1 MKKALFIICFLA
13 SMVYG
18 LKRGATS
25 NFKYIIDT
33 GVQSIY
39 VLQDRTGSYDLSFQ
53 LVFNFF
59 NSQAEDKHKYGECYD
74 YRNMGEVIVDG
85 QKTKCTKNGK
95 DIECFKEDKFGNNVK
110 VFEIISTQYNKDK
123 PQDSSYCLKA
133 QNECIA
139 LTKVLELKSMFV
151 KNYDIKLTQ
160 DEEDLIR
167 NKDVCYTGPYGVL
180 DSYRKSS
187 LNSSGHMIGHT
198 NIYFSSPDIAIEDS
212 LRYMNTTGN
221 AEGEYRDVKMIKDGK
236 EKDIQDFFTVD
247 KESLERLLDEKG
259 VIDLS
264 CGRSCFVWN
273 MYIFNGRM
281 YVDQRNDD
289 PKVVPYRFIGDIL
302 SEEGR
307 KYMKNQYSY

>member
-1 MKKALFIICFLA
+1 MKKALFIVCFLA

-18 LKRGATS
+18 LERGSTS

-39 VLQDRTGSYDLSFQ
+39 VLNGNLSFQ

-59 NSQAEDKHKYGECYD
+59 DSQRNEKDDFEGCYD

-85 QKTKCTKNGK
+85 QKAECTKNGK
-95 DIECFKEDKFGNNVK
+95 DIECFKKDGSGNKVK
-110 VFEIISTQYNKDK
+110 ALVITPIQYNKDK
-123 PQDSSYCLKA
+123 PQDSSYCVKT
-133 QNECIA
+133 QNECLP
-139 LTKVLELKSMFV
+139 LTKVFELKSMFV
-151 KNYDIKLTQ
+151 KNYDIKLTP
-160 DEEDLIR
+160 DEEDRIR
-167 NKDVCYTGPYGVL
+167 NMDVCYTGPYGVL

-212 LRYMNTTGN
+212 LRYENTTGN

-247 KESLERLLDEKG
+247 KESLERLLGEKG

-264 CGRSCFVWN
+264 CGMSCLVQS
-273 MYIFNGRM
+273 MYIFNGKM
-281 YVDQRNDD
+281 YVDQRYDD
-289 PKVVPYRFIGDIL
+289 LKVVPYRFIRDIL
-302 SEEGR
+302 SEEGS
-307 KYMKNQYSY
+307 KYIKRY

>member
-1 MKKALFIICFLA
+1 MKKALFIVCFLA

-18 LKRGATS
+18 LERGSTS

-39 VLQDRTGSYDLSFQ
+39 VLNGNLSFQ

-59 NSQAEDKHKYGECYD
+59 DSQRNEKDDFEGCYD

-85 QKTKCTKNGK
+85 QKAECAKNGK
-95 DIECFKEDKFGNNVK
+95 DIECFKKDGSGNKVK
-110 VFEIISTQYNKDK
+110 ALVITPIQYNKDK
-123 PQDSSYCLKA
+123 PQDSSYCVKT
-133 QNECIA
+133 QNECLP
-139 LTKVLELKSMFV
+139 LTKVFELKSMFV

-167 NKDVCYTGPYGVL
+167 NMDVCYTGPYGVL

-187 LNSSGHMIGHT
+187 LNSSEHMIGHT

-212 LRYMNTTGN
+212 LRYENTTGN
-221 AEGEYRDVKMIKDGK
+221 AEGDYRDVKMIKDGK

-247 KESLERLLDEKG
+247 KESLERLLGEKG

-264 CGRSCFVWN
+264 CGMSCLVQS
-273 MYIFNGRM
+273 MYIFNGKM
-281 YVDQRNDD
+281 YVDQRYDD
-289 PKVVPYRFIGDIL
+289 LKVVPYRFIRDIL
-302 SEEGR
+302 SEEGS
-307 KYMKNQYSY
+307 KYIKRY

>member
-1 MKKALFIICFLA
+1 MKKALFIVCFLA

-18 LKRGATS
+18 LERGSTS

-39 VLQDRTGSYDLSFQ
+39 VLNGNLSFQ

-59 NSQAEDKHKYGECYD
+59 DSQRNEKDDFGGCYD

-85 QKTKCTKNGK
+85 QKAECTKNGK
-95 DIECFKEDKFGNNVK
+95 NIECFKKDGSGNKVK
-110 VFEIISTQYNKDK
+110 ALVITPIQYNKDK
-123 PQDSSYCLKA
+123 PQDSSYCVKT
-133 QNECIA
+133 QNECLP
-139 LTKVLELKSMFV
+139 LTKVFELKSMFV

-167 NKDVCYTGPYGVL
+167 NMDVCYTGPYGVL

-187 LNSSGHMIGHT
+187 LNSNGHMIGHT

-212 LRYMNTTGN
+212 LRYENTTGN
-221 AEGEYRDVKMIKDGK
+221 AEGDYRDVKMIKDGK

-247 KESLERLLDEKG
+247 KESLERLLGEKG

-264 CGRSCFVWN
+264 CGMSCLVQS
-273 MYIFNGRM
+273 MYIFNGKM
-281 YVDQRNDD
+281 YVNQGYDD
-289 PKVVPYRFIGDIL
+289 LKVVPYRFIRDIL
-302 SEEGR
+302 SEEGS
-307 KYMKNQYSY
+307 KYIKRYY

>member
-1 MKKALFIICFLA
+1 MKKALFIVCFLA

-18 LKRGATS
+18 LERGATS

-39 VLQDRTGSYDLSFQ
+39 VLNGNLSFQ

-59 NSQAEDKHKYGECYD
+59 DSQRNEKDDFGGCYD

-85 QKTKCTKNGK
+85 QKAECTKNGK
-95 DIECFKEDKFGNNVK
+95 DIECFKKDGSGNKVK
-110 VFEIISTQYNKDK
+110 ALVITPIQYNKDK
-123 PQDSSYCLKA
+123 PQDSSYCVKT
-133 QNECIA
+133 QNECLP
-139 LTKVLELKSMFV
+139 LTKVFELKSMFV

-167 NKDVCYTGPYGVL
+167 NMDVCYTGPYGVL

-187 LNSSGHMIGHT
+187 LNSSEHMIGHT

-212 LRYMNTTGN
+212 LRYENTTGN
-221 AEGEYRDVKMIKDGK
+221 AEGDYRDVKMIKDGK

-247 KESLERLLDEKG
+247 KYSLERLLGEKG

-264 CGRSCFVWN
+264 CGMSCLVQS
-273 MYIFNGRM
+273 MYIFNGKM
-281 YVDQRNDD
+281 YVDQRYDD
-289 PKVVPYRFIGDIL
+289 LKVVPYRFIRDIL
-302 SEEGR
+302 SEEGS
-307 KYMKNQYSY
+307 KYIKRY

>member
-1 MKKALFIICFLA
+1 MKKALFIVCFLA

-18 LKRGATS
+18 LERGATS

-39 VLQDRTGSYDLSFQ
+39 VLNGNLSFQ

-59 NSQAEDKHKYGECYD
+59 DSQRNEKDDFEGCYD

-85 QKTKCTKNGK
+85 QKAECAKNGK
-95 DIECFKEDKFGNNVK
+95 DIECFKKDGSGNKVK
-110 VFEIISTQYNKDK
+110 ALVITPIQYNKDK
-123 PQDSSYCLKA
+123 PQDSSYCVKT
-133 QNECIA
+133 QNECLP
-139 LTKVLELKSMFV
+139 LTKVFELKSMFV

-167 NKDVCYTGPYGVL
+167 NMDVCYTGPYGVL

-187 LNSSGHMIGHT
+187 LNSNGHMIGHT

-236 EKDIQDFFTVD
+236 EKNIQDFFTVD
-247 KESLERLLDEKG
+247 KESLERLLGEKG
-259 VIDLS
+259 IIDIS
-264 CGRSCFVWN
+264 CGMSCLVQS
-273 MYIFNGRM
+273 MYIFNGKM
-281 YVDQRNDD
+281 YVDQGYDGL
-289 PKVVPYRFIGDIL
+289 KVVPYNLIEGIL
-302 SEEGR
+302 SDEGR
-307 KYMKNQYSY
+307 KYINK

>member
-1 MKKALFIICFLA
+1 MKKALFIVCFLA

-18 LKRGATS
+18 LERGATS

-39 VLQDRTGSYDLSFQ
+39 VLNGNLSFQ

-59 NSQAEDKHKYGECYD
+59 DSQRNEKDDFEGCYD

-85 QKTKCTKNGK
+85 QKAECAKNGK
-95 DIECFKEDKFGNNVK
+95 DIECFKKDGSGNKVK
-110 VFEIISTQYNKDK
+110 ALVITPIQYNKDK
-123 PQDSSYCLKA
+123 PQDSSYCVKT
-133 QNECIA
+133 QNECLP

-151 KNYDIKLTQ
+151 KNYDIKLTP

-167 NKDVCYTGPYGVL
+167 NMDVCYTGPYGVL

-187 LNSSGHMIGHT
+187 LNSSEHMIGHT
-198 NIYFSSPDIAIEDS
+198 NIYFSSPDIAIEDTLS
-212 LRYMNTTGN
+212 YMNTTGN
-221 AEGEYRDVKMIKDGK
+221 AVGDYRYVKMIKDGK

-247 KESLERLLDEKG
+247 KESLERLLGEKG

-264 CGRSCFVWN
+264 CGRSCFVQN
-273 MYIFNGRM
+273 MYIFNGKM
-281 YVDQRNDD
+281 YVEQRYSD
-289 PKVVPYRFIGDIL
+289 PKVVPYRFIEDIL
-302 SEEGR
+302 SKEGS
-307 KYMKNQYSY
+307 KYIKRYY

>member
-1 MKKALFIICFLA
+1 MKKALFIVCFLA

-18 LKRGATS
+18 LERGSTS

-39 VLQDRTGSYDLSFQ
+39 VLNGNLSFQ

-59 NSQAEDKHKYGECYD
+59 DSQRNEKDDFEGCYD

-85 QKTKCTKNGK
+85 QKAECAKNGK
-95 DIECFKEDKFGNNVK
+95 DIECFKKDGSGNKVK
-110 VFEIISTQYNKDK
+110 ALVITPIQYNKDK
-123 PQDSSYCLKA
+123 PQDSSYCVKT
-133 QNECIA
+133 QNECLP

-151 KNYDIKLTQ
+151 KNYDIKLTP

-167 NKDVCYTGPYGVL
+167 NMDVCYTGPYGVL

-187 LNSSGHMIGHT
+187 LNSSEHMIGHT
-198 NIYFSSPDIAIEDS
+198 NIYFSSPDIAIEDTLS
-212 LRYMNTTGN
+212 YMNTTGN
-221 AEGEYRDVKMIKDGK
+221 AVGDYRYVKMIKDGK

-247 KESLERLLDEKG
+247 KESLERLLGEKG

-264 CGRSCFVWN
+264 CGMSCLVQS
-273 MYIFNGRM
+273 MYIFNGKM
-281 YVDQRNDD
+281 YVDQGYDD
-289 PKVVPYRFIGDIL
+289 LKVVPYNLIEGIL
-302 SEEGR
+302 SDEGR
-307 KYMKNQYSY
+307 KYINK

>member
-1 MKKALFIICFLA
+1 MKKALFIVCFLA

-18 LKRGATS
+18 LERGATS

-39 VLQDRTGSYDLSFQ
+39 VLNGNLSFQ

-59 NSQAEDKHKYGECYD
+59 DSQRNEKDDFGGCYD

-85 QKTKCTKNGK
+85 QKAECTKNGK
-95 DIECFKEDKFGNNVK
+95 DIECFKKDGSGNKVK
-110 VFEIISTQYNKDK
+110 ALVITPIQYNKDK
-123 PQDSSYCLKA
+123 PQDSSYCVKT
-133 QNECIA
+133 QNECLP
-139 LTKVLELKSMFV
+139 LTKVFELKSMFV

-167 NKDVCYTGPYGVL
+167 NMDVCYTGPYGVL

-187 LNSSGHMIGHT
+187 LNSSEHMIGHT

-212 LRYMNTTGN
+212 LRYENTTGN
-221 AEGEYRDVKMIKDGK
+221 AEGDYRDVKMIKNGK

-247 KESLERLLDEKG
+247 KESLERLLGEKG

-264 CGRSCFVWN
+264 CGMSCLVQS
-273 MYIFNGRM
+273 MYIFNGKM
-281 YVDQRNDD
+281 YVDQRYDD
-289 PKVVPYRFIGDIL
+289 LKVVPYRFIRDIL
-302 SEEGR
+302 SEEGS
-307 KYMKNQYSY
+307 KYIKRY

>member
-1 MKKALFIICFLA
+1 MKKALFIVCFLA
-13 SMVYG
+13 STVYG
-18 LKRGATS
+18 LERGATS

-39 VLQDRTGSYDLSFQ
+39 MPQNRTGGYDLSLQ

-59 NSQAEDKHKYGECYD
+59 DSQRNDKDNFGECYD
-74 YRNMGEVIVDG
+74 YRNMGEIIVDG
-85 QKTKCTKNGK
+85 QKTECTKTGK
-95 DIECFKEDKFGNNVK
+95 DIGCFKKDKFGNNVK

-139 LTKVLELKSMFV
+139 LTKVLELKSIFV

-160 DEEDLIR
+160 DEEELIR
-167 NKDVCYTGPYGVL
+167 NKDVCYTGPYGSL

-187 LNSSGHMIGHT
+187 LNSSEHMIGHT

-221 AEGEYRDVKMIKDGK
+221 AEGDYRKVRMIKDGK
-236 EKDIQDFFTVD
+236 EKDIQDF
-247 KESLERLLDEKG
+247 LRLT
-259 VIDLS
+259 
-264 CGRSCFVWN
+264 
-273 MYIFNGRM
+273 
-281 YVDQRNDD
+281 
-289 PKVVPYRFIGDIL
+289 
-302 SEEGR
+302 R
-307 KYMKNQYSY
+307 KA

>member
-1 MKKALFIICFLA
+1 MKKALFIVCFLA

-18 LKRGATS
+18 LERGATS

-39 VLQDRTGSYDLSFQ
+39 VLNGNLSFQ

-59 NSQAEDKHKYGECYD
+59 DSQRNEKDDFEGCYD

-85 QKTKCTKNGK
+85 QKAECAKNGK
-95 DIECFKEDKFGNNVK
+95 DIECFKKDGSGNKVK
-110 VFEIISTQYNKDK
+110 ALVITPIQYNKDK
-123 PQDSSYCLKA
+123 PQDSSYCVKT
-133 QNECIA
+133 QNECLP

-151 KNYDIKLTQ
+151 KNYDIKLTP

-167 NKDVCYTGPYGVL
+167 NMDVCYTGPYGVL

-187 LNSSGHMIGHT
+187 LNSSEHMIGHT

-212 LRYMNTTGN
+212 LRYENTTGN
-221 AEGEYRDVKMIKDGK
+221 AVGDYRDVKMIKDGK

-247 KESLERLLDEKG
+247 NESLERLLGEKG

-264 CGRSCFVWN
+264 CGMSCLVQS
-273 MYIFNGRM
+273 MYIFNGKM
-281 YVDQRNDD
+281 YVDQRYDD
-289 PKVVPYRFIGDIL
+289 LKVVPYRFIRDIL
-302 SEEGR
+302 SEEGS
-307 KYMKNQYSY
+307 KYIKRY

>member
-1 MKKALFIICFLA
+1 MKKALFIVCFLA

-18 LKRGATS
+18 LERGATS

-39 VLQDRTGSYDLSFQ
+39 VLNGNLSFQ

-59 NSQAEDKHKYGECYD
+59 DSQRNEKDDFGGCYD

-85 QKTKCTKNGK
+85 QKAECTKNGK
-95 DIECFKEDKFGNNVK
+95 DIECFKKDGSGNKVK
-110 VFEIISTQYNKDK
+110 ALVITPIQYNKDK
-123 PQDSSYCLKA
+123 PQDSSYCVKT
-133 QNECIA
+133 QNECLP
-139 LTKVLELKSMFV
+139 LTKVFELKSMFV

-167 NKDVCYTGPYGVL
+167 NMDVCYTGPYGVL

-187 LNSSGHMIGHT
+187 LNSSEHMIGHT

-212 LRYMNTTGN
+212 LRYENTTGN
-221 AEGEYRDVKMIKDGK
+221 AEGDYRDVKMIKDGK

-247 KESLERLLDEKG
+247 KESLERLLGEKG

-264 CGRSCFVWN
+264 CGMSCLVQS
-273 MYIFNGRM
+273 MYIFNGKM
-281 YVDQRNDD
+281 YVNQGYDD
-289 PKVVPYRFIGDIL
+289 LKVVPYRFIRDIL
-302 SEEGR
+302 SEEGS
-307 KYMKNQYSY
+307 KYIKRY

>member
-1 MKKALFIICFLA
+1 MKKALFIVCFLA

-18 LKRGATS
+18 LERGATS

-39 VLQDRTGSYDLSFQ
+39 VLNGNLSFQ

-59 NSQAEDKHKYGECYD
+59 DSQRNEKDDFGGCYD

-85 QKTKCTKNGK
+85 QKAECTKNGK
-95 DIECFKEDKFGNNVK
+95 DIECFKKDGSGNKVK
-110 VFEIISTQYNKDK
+110 ALVITPIQYNKDK
-123 PQDSSYCLKA
+123 PQDSSYCVKT
-133 QNECIA
+133 QNECLP
-139 LTKVLELKSMFV
+139 LTKVFELKSMFV

-167 NKDVCYTGPYGVL
+167 NMDVCYTGPYGVL

-187 LNSSGHMIGHT
+187 LNSSEHMIGHT

-212 LRYMNTTGN
+212 LRYENTTCN
-221 AEGEYRDVKMIKDGK
+221 AEGDYRDVKMIKDGK

-247 KESLERLLDEKG
+247 KESLERLLGEKG

-264 CGRSCFVWN
+264 CGMSCLVQS
-273 MYIFNGRM
+273 MYIFNGKM
-281 YVDQRNDD
+281 YVDQRYDD
-289 PKVVPYRFIGDIL
+289 LKVVPYRFIRDIL
-302 SEEGR
+302 SEEGS
-307 KYMKNQYSY
+307 KYIKRY

>member
-1 MKKALFIICFLA
+1 MKKALFIVCFLA

-18 LKRGATS
+18 LERGATS

-33 GVQSIY
+33 GVQSTY
-39 VLQDRTGSYDLSFQ
+39 VLQNRTGSYDLSFQ

-59 NSQAEDKHKYGECYD
+59 DSQRNDKDNFGECYD

-85 QKTKCTKNGK
+85 QKTECTKTGK
-95 DIECFKEDKFGNNVK
+95 DIGCFKKDKFGNNVK
-110 VFEIISTQYNKDK
+110 VLEIISTQYNKDK

-133 QNECIA
+133 ENECIA
-139 LTKVLELKSMFV
+139 LTKVLELKSIFV
-151 KNYDIKLTQ
+151 KNYDIKLTP
-160 DEEDLIR
+160 DEEDRIR
-167 NKDVCYTGPYGVL
+167 NKDVCYTGPYGSL

-187 LNSSGHMIGHT
+187 LNSDGHIIGHT

-221 AEGEYRDVKMIKDGK
+221 AEGDYRYVKMIKDGK

-247 KESLERLLDEKG
+247 KESLERLLGEKG

-264 CGRSCFVWN
+264 CGRSCFVQN
-273 MYIFNGRM
+273 MYIFNGKM
-281 YVDQRNDD
+281 YVDQRYDD
-289 PKVVPYRFIGDIL
+289 LKVVPYRFIRDIL
-302 SEEGR
+302 SEEGS
-307 KYMKNQYSY
+307 KYIKRYY

>member
-18 LKRGATS
+18 LERGATS

>member
-1 MKKALFIICFLA
+1 MKKALFIVCFLA

-18 LKRGATS
+18 LERGATS

-39 VLQDRTGSYDLSFQ
+39 VLQNRTDGYDLSFQ

-59 NSQAEDKHKYGECYD
+59 DSQRNDKDNFGECYD

-85 QKTKCTKNGK
+85 QKTECTKTGK
-95 DIECFKEDKFGNNVK
+95 DIGCFKKDKFGNNVK
-110 VFEIISTQYNKDK
+110 VLEIISTQYNKDK

-133 QNECIA
+133 ENECIA
-139 LTKVLELKSMFV
+139 LTKVLELKSIFV
-151 KNYDIKLTQ
+151 KIYDIKLTP
-160 DEEDLIR
+160 DEEDRIR
-167 NKDVCYTGPYGVL
+167 
-180 DSYRKSS
+180 
-187 LNSSGHMIGHT
+187 T

-221 AEGEYRDVKMIKDGK
+221 AEGDYRYVKMIKDGK

-247 KESLERLLDEKG
+247 KESLERLLGEKG

-264 CGRSCFVWN
+264 CGMSCLVQS
-273 MYIFNGRM
+273 MYIFNGKM
-281 YVDQRNDD
+281 YVDQRYDD
-289 PKVVPYRFIGDIL
+289 LKVVPYRFIRDIL
-302 SEEGR
+302 SEEGS
-307 KYMKNQYSY
+307 KYIKRYY